1 MFIFQM
7 QPPAPHSAFNQRSLA
22 DMNGVCSFRS
32 NSVTSLSIELI
43 KEEALVGSSPH
54 IDRAIEKYKSDG

>member
-1 MFIFQM
+1 
-7 QPPAPHSAFNQRSLA
+7 
-22 DMNGVCSFRS
+22 MNGVCSFRS